1 MILTFKCRNC
11 GSDITTKD
19 FKDKVAE
26 ACDSC
31 GIIWEAKPDG
41 TVELELTQLVGGKYT
56 DGRLRDPAGMRESA
70 IPGIIRK
77 AALKDVVK

>member
-41 TVELELTQLVGGKYT
+41 TVELELTQLVGGKFGE
-56 DGRLRDPAGMRESA
+56 DGVCDKSLRWSVFPE
-70 IPGIIRK
+70 ILRK
-77 AALKDVVK
+77 AVLKDVVK